1 MPEMDAAAQSALD
14 AAIANANAAE
24 KAGNHADRAAAA
36 TAALELM
43 KAAYHPAAP
52 TNPVDATGASARLT
66 ALEKDGEWCQKL
78 FSGDG
83 AARAEFDRLTKLIA
97 DTPDTERALA
107 GASRTTFEYDAPASG
122 AEASLRDQISFV
134 GDARSDDTPDE
145 VTRMLLSPLRGNPT
159 DRAFAQKQLDRIYAA
174 YLRIPRAQWPA
185 EISRAAREYAAIASA
200 DIWP

>member
-1 MPEMDAAAQSALD
+1 MPDDAATQALN

-24 KAGNHADRAAAA
+24 KAGDHAGRAAAA
-36 TAALELM
+36 TAALDLM

-52 TNPVDATGASARLT
+52 TNPTDATGASARLT
-66 ALEKDGEWCQKL
+66 ALEKDGEWRQRL

-107 GASRTTFEYDAPASG
+107 GASRTIFEYEAPASG

-134 GDARSDDTPDE
+134 NDARADETPDE
-145 VTRMLLSPLRGNPT
+145 VSRMLLSPLRGNPK
-159 DRAFAQKQLDRIYAA
+159 DRAFAQKQLDMIYRA
-174 YLRIPRAQWPA
+174 YLKVPRASWPA

>member
-1 MPEMDAAAQSALD
+1 MPEMDAAAQ
-14 AAIANANAAE
+14 AAIDGAIASANAAE
-24 KAGNHADRAAAA
+24 KAGNHADRAKHAS
-36 TAALELM
+36 TALELM
-43 KAAYHPAAP
+43 KANFHPAAP

-66 ALEKDGEWCQKL
+66 ALEKDGAWCQKL

-83 AARAEFDRLTKLIA
+83 AAREEFDRLTKLIA

-107 GASRTTFEYDAPASG
+107 GASRTIFEYEAPASG

-134 GDARSDDTPDE
+134 NDARADDTPDE
-145 VTRMLLSPLRGNPT
+145 VSRMLLSPLRGNPK
-159 DRAFAQKQLDRIYAA
+159 DRAFAQRQLDLIYRA
-174 YLRIPRAQWPA
+174 YLKVPRASWPA